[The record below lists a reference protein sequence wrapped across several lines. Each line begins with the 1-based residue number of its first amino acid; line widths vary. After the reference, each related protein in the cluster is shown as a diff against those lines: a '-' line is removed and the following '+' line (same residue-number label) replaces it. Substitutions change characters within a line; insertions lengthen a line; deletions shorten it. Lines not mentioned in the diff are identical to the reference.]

1 MRAKQDIKQA
11 RRLGIVIGVIIA
23 LIGVVLIISPFKM
36 LKKQQPQPADEP
48 LWFVHFDKNNISTFG
63 SKQLENRLKTLLIN
77 TKLNNSKLSIL
88 HIGDSHIQADVFTG
102 QTRKLL
108 ASWLNDKQFTRG
120 FTFPYQLYGSN
131 PPDDFKAEWKGDW
144 QRVTDS
150 SNIGIS
156 GVSVATS
163 SVDGE
168 ISISIAKNGENEQLF
183 DEVRIFFSADSPQTV
198 PYPLIKHELTHR
210 DSCSVTYNLLESN
223 ASITI
228 AKPNNTNANLTIHG
242 IDLINSKA
250 KLTYHAVGLNGASIS
265 TFQKSGLFSQHLTSI
280 NPNIVI
286 ISLGTND
293 SYTTNFNAKLFR
305 KNYELLISQINK
317 ALPNALIMLS
327 TAGDHL
333 FEKEHHNP
341 NIEKANRE
349 IVQTAKKLE
358 CGVWD
363 FYTVMGGKGSIEL
376 WAERGL
382 CAPDRLHLNRKGYK
396 LQASL
401 FFDALIALTND
412 NNHVL
417 ATKLEYTNE

>member
-198 PYPLIKHELTHR
+198 P
-210 DSCSVTYNLLESN
+210 
-223 ASITI
+223 
-228 AKPNNTNANLTIHG
+228 
-242 IDLINSKA
+242 
-250 KLTYHAVGLNGASIS
+250 
-265 TFQKSGLFSQHLTSI
+265 
-280 NPNIVI
+280 
-286 ISLGTND
+286 
-293 SYTTNFNAKLFR
+293 
-305 KNYELLISQINK
+305 
-317 ALPNALIMLS
+317 
-327 TAGDHL
+327 
-333 FEKEHHNP
+333 
-341 NIEKANRE
+341 
-349 IVQTAKKLE
+349 
-358 CGVWD
+358 
-363 FYTVMGGKGSIEL
+363 
-376 WAERGL
+376 
-382 CAPDRLHLNRKGYK
+382 
-396 LQASL
+396 
-401 FFDALIALTND
+401 
-412 NNHVL
+412 
-417 ATKLEYTNE
+417 